1 MLRFM
6 GSQRVGHD
14 SATELNW
21 TDIIFSWWQSPR
33 VGVILSKKQEFSY
46 GFIYSGAQY

>member
-14 SATELNW
+14 SAIELRFNVNIVW
-21 TDIIFSWWQSPR
+21 ETYNR
-33 VGVILSKKQEFSY
+33 KKPGIHTFRGRET
-46 GFIYSGAQY
+46 I